1 MRVLIV
7 DDEIGICQR
16 LQRELHKEG
25 HEVDYKTS
33 PGGVLEKLK
42 DAKKNAEP
50 YGLLLLDIRM
60 PQIDGLS
67 LLQEIQEAQLDLE
80 VIIITGHGDE
90 DKAIESIRLGAVDYL
105 RKPISLEEL
114 HTAIFR
120 VQQKKAEEARTA
132 LEHRI
137 LVVDD
142 EKELCARIK
151 RELDKEGYR
160 VAVAYD
166 GDEGLEYFKN
176 NRVDLAL
183 VDIKMPRM
191 SGLEMLKRCQII
203 TDDFVSI
210 IITGHGDHET
220 AIEALRLGVFSYLR
234 KPLLLDELVTSVN
247 KGIDLLL
254 LRRSLSARRRELEI
268 ETALKE
274 QYAKNL
280 EKMVEK
286 RTFDLDQIL
295 DTAADGIRVVDRDFN
310 IIRMNDTLAKMSGVS
325 KEDAL
330 TKKCYEVFAGERCR
344 TEGCPLTQILN
355 GRTYFEDESEEYHVD
370 GSKVWCL
377 LVAKPYQS
385 PDGELLGIIEDFR
398 DITERKRAEN
408 KLRESEQWLSITL
421 RSIGDAMIATDAKG
435 LVTIMN
441 PVAEYLTGWEE
452 AETAGKPLEDVFNI
466 INEQTGERAENP
478 VDRVLREGIVVGLAN
493 DTVLIARDGTKRAIA
508 DSGAPIRD
516 EEGEII
522 GTVMVFRDITESKQ
536 AEEKLKES
544 EERYRVLVESC

>member
-7 DDEIGICQR
+7 DDEVGICQS

-25 HEVDYKTS
+25 HEVDSETS
-33 PGGVLEKLK
+33 PVRVLEKLRN
-42 DAKKNAEP
+42 AKKGTGP
-50 YGLLLLDIRM
+50 YDLLLLDIRM

-67 LLQEIQEAQLDLE
+67 LLQEIQEAQLDLD
-80 VIIITGHGDE
+80 VILITGHGDE

-120 VQQKKAEEARTA
+120 VQQKKAEEAKMA
-132 LEHRI
+132 FEHRI

-142 EKELCARIK
+142 EKELCARLK
-151 RELDKEGYR
+151 SELDKEGYR

-210 IITGHGDHET
+210 IITGHGDHEA

-234 KPLLLDELVTSVN
+234 KPLPLDELLASVN

-280 EKMVEK
+280 ERMVEH
-286 RTFDLDQIL
+286 RTNELTQIL
-295 DTAADGIRVVDRDFN
+295 ETAADGIRIIDKDFN
-310 IIRMNDTLAKMSGVS
+310 IIRANETFVRITGLN
-325 KEDAL
+325 KEDVL
-330 TKKCYEVFAGERCR
+330 GNKCYEVFSGENCN
-344 TEGCPLTQILN
+344 TENCALTQIGK
-355 GRTYFEDESEEYHVD
+355 GRVCIEDEFEGKRSD
-370 GSKVWCL
+370 GLKVWCL
-377 LVAKPYQS
+377 LVAKPYQGLE
-385 PDGELLGIIEDFR
+385 GELLGIIEDFR
-398 DITERKRAEN
+398 DITERKKAEAYIKTSLEEKEVLLKDAPVDPVEDPDASLDEEKQRLLAAVMKLPESEKQVVMLRYFCSHTVRDVANIVGRSVGTVTKQLSRAH
-408 KLRESEQWLSITL
+408 KRLRKMLRE
-421 RSIGDAMIATDAKG
+421 
-435 LVTIMN
+435 V
-441 PVAEYLTGWEE
+441 
-452 AETAGKPLEDVFNI
+452 
-466 INEQTGERAENP
+466 
-478 VDRVLREGIVVGLAN
+478 
-493 DTVLIARDGTKRAIA
+493 
-508 DSGAPIRD
+508 
-516 EEGEII
+516 
-522 GTVMVFRDITESKQ
+522 
-536 AEEKLKES
+536 
-544 EERYRVLVESC
+544 